1 MKGYSRLLDLDII
14 LMVILGAFC
23 TAFLIETYS
32 FNPTAALFPRLVSI
46 ISLVLIL
53 WTITVR
59 CWKLSRKTQDVSQPR
74 EEVSARPE
82 GSMVWYISLVTMVSY
97 YLLTYILGFT
107 LVTLIYL
114 LALPPFLGYK
124 KYKIV
129 FITGILWTAGFVYV
143 FKYILHAR
151 VPEGLTGIFFRW
163 LTSRL

>member
-1 MKGYSRLLDLDII
+1 MKGYRHLLDLDII

-46 ISLVLIL
+46 ISLILIL
-53 WTITVR
+53 WTITGR
-59 CWKLSRKTQDVSQPR
+59 CWILVRKTQDVSQPS

-107 LVTLIYL
+107 LVTFIYL

-143 FKYILHAR
+143 FKYILYAR